1 MPVQLSLTAAN
12 IDERDAAYEIINDI
26 QGLVIGDKC
35 LIQPMF
41 KEDFLK
47 GSIKLETPLRRNMKD
62 SRPRNDVYFLMNVRR
77 RIETTIGQLVQ
88 YFDIEKIN
96 CRDLWHLTSRMSR
109 KMLGLTVRAFFNIQ
123 TGKK

>member
-1 MPVQLSLTAAN
+1 
-12 IDERDAAYEIINDI
+12 
-26 QGLVIGDKC
+26 
-35 LIQPMF
+35 MF